1 MEELW
6 NPIVDTAKGVF
17 LQSQSVLALLK
28 TLHLWK
34 LLKTNISTFTVDI
47 LIKT

>member
-1 MEELW
+1 MEESW
-6 NPIVDTAKGVF
+6 NPIVDTPKVVF

-34 LLKTNISTFTVDI
+34 PSKTNISTFTVDI
-47 LIKT
+47 LNN